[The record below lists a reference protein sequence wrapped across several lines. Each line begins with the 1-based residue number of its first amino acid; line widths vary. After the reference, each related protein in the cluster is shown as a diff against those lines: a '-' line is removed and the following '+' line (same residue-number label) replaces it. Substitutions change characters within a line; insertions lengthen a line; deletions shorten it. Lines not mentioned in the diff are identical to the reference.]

1 MARFGAR
8 VVAALAGV
16 WLLATAGAFVVFGYR
31 VLGALVTGGSL
42 LPLLVAVGAFA
53 LLVGYL
59 SYRSGAK
66 RFLSRLDAM
75 ALPRERAPTVH
86 ASLDRLAERMRTDR
100 PELYTVNLGQP
111 NAFVLGRDALVVD
124 RSLVRLLGP
133 AELEAILAH
142 ELAHLEGH
150 DGLVRSLATSLF
162 RAVTPLALV
171 VLVPLVI
178 VISMGCWGLSL
189 VLGRPIS
196 GPDSVGNGL
205 RSTVKRTVMALLVAP
220 TAALRAYSRRQ
231 EYAADDRAVA
241 IIDDPLALARA
252 LETIQRATEPGGGL
266 LSWLLPDR
274 DRERTPVE
282 RTFATHPPTDDRIG
296 RVREAARAAGS
307 KSGRWQRVEFN

>member
-16 WLLATAGAFVVFGYR
+16 WLLATAGAVVVFGYR

-42 LPLLVAVGAFA
+42 PTLLVAVGVFA

-66 RFLSRLDAM
+66 RLLSRLDAV
-75 ALPRERAPTVH
+75 ALPRERAPMVH

-142 ELAHLEGH
+142 
-150 DGLVRSLATSLF
+150 
-162 RAVTPLALV
+162 
-171 VLVPLVI
+171 
-178 VISMGCWGLSL
+178 
-189 VLGRPIS
+189 
-196 GPDSVGNGL
+196 
-205 RSTVKRTVMALLVAP
+205 
-220 TAALRAYSRRQ
+220 
-231 EYAADDRAVA
+231 
-241 IIDDPLALARA
+241 
-252 LETIQRATEPGGGL
+252 
-266 LSWLLPDR
+266 
-274 DRERTPVE
+274 
-282 RTFATHPPTDDRIG
+282 
-296 RVREAARAAGS
+296 
-307 KSGRWQRVEFN
+307 